1 MATVKRTNSDYE
13 IYAPTVTIN
22 GNLVVVGTTSQIE
35 SVETLVYD
43 NFLTLAAGQSGAPT
57 IDAGIEVER
66 GDQPKVGLRWKED
79 VGTWQYTNDGV
90 VWKSFSRT
98 IVQED
103 LDPHLGGNLIV
114 NDFTI
119 TADPGRNV
127 SIGPVIVIPHIGTDA
142 NATPAHSTIYAK
154 ETQAGDTGL
163 FVSNDRVVGH
173 ELITK
178 RKAFIYSIIF

>member
-1 MATVKRTNSDYE
+1 MATVKRTNTDYE

-35 SVETLVYD
+35 SVDTLVYD
-43 NFLTLAAGQSGAPT
+43 NFLTLAAGQSGAPA

-66 GDQPKVGLRWKED
+66 GDQPRVGIRWKESD
-79 VGTWQYTNDGV
+79 TSWQYTNDGI

-98 IVQED
+98 KVQD
-103 LDPHLGGNLIV
+103 DPDPHLGGNLIV

-119 TADPGRNV
+119 TADPGHNV
-127 SIGPVIVIPHIGTDA
+127 SIGPVITIPHIDVDA

-154 ETQAGDTGL
+154 ETQAGNTGI